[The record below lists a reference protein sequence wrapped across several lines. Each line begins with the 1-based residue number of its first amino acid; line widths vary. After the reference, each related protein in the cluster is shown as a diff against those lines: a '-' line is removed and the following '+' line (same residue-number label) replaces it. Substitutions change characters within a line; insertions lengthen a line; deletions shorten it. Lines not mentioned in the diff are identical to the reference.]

1 MHESILEFWFEQC
14 RPWQWFRRS
23 ETFDQEVR
31 QRFGALVE
39 QALAAGLQSW
49 EAQPSS
55 CLALVLLLDQFSRQI
70 WRGEPRAFA
79 GDEQALRLSQRAL
92 ALGWIAMEPQR
103 ARRQFW
109 LMPMLHSETPAVV
122 QQAIPLL
129 QIHVDQ
135 ATADLAQ
142 RNLEQLQRFGRYPWR
157 DEARRTEQ
165 NHP

>member
-1 MHESILEFWFEQC
+1 MHEAILDFWFEQC

-23 ETFDQEVR
+23 EAFDLEVR
-31 QRFGALVE
+31 QRFGPLVE
-39 QALAAGLQSW
+39 KALAGGLKNW
-49 EAQPSS
+49 EAEPSS
-55 CLALVLLLDQFSRQI
+55 CLALVLLLDQFSRQL
-70 WRGEPRAFA
+70 WRGDARAFA

-92 ALGWIAMEPQR
+92 ALGWIGLEPQR

-109 LMPMLHSETPAVV
+109 LMPMLHSENPAVV
-122 QQAIPLL
+122 QRAIPLL

-142 RNLEQLQRFGRYPWR
+142 HNLEQLQRFGRYPWR
-157 DEARRTEQ
+157 DRARGSEQ

>member
-1 MHESILEFWFEQC
+1 MHEAILDFWFEQC

-23 ETFDQEVR
+23 EAFDLEVR
-31 QRFGALVE
+31 QRFGPLVE
-39 QALAAGLQSW
+39 KALGGGLKNW
-49 EAQPSS
+49 EAEPSS
-55 CLALVLLLDQFSRQI
+55 CLALVLLLDQFSRQL
-70 WRGEPRAFA
+70 WRGDARAFA

-92 ALGWIAMEPQR
+92 ALGWIGLEPQR

-109 LMPMLHSETPAVV
+109 LMPMQHSENPAVL
-122 QQAIPLL
+122 QRAIPLL

-142 RNLEQLQRFGRYPWR
+142 HNLEQLQRFGRYPWR
-157 DEARRTEQ
+157 DRARGSEQ